1 MCLFDRLFVGLVM
14 DVKVAPD
21 DRNRKADQNDAD
33 DGQKRSRQ
41 STPCEIHGKNSY
53 EQKSFGRGSEFLKI
67 R

>member
-41 STPCEIHGKNSY
+41 STPCEIHVK
-53 EQKSFGRGSEFLKI
+53 FL
-67 R
+67 